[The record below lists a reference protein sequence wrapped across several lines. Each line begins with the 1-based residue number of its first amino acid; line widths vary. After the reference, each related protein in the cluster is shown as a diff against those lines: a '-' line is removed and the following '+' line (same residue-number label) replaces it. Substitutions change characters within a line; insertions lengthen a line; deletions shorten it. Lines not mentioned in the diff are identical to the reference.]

1 MNLDDDR
8 DFSKIMESVA
18 LPGGSRIRDLIS
30 SHSDPYPNAP
40 IPPAS
45 MRGYDEDQDVMW
57 FPESE
62 TLNWRSRTL
71 EEIAEVIAA
80 ARVKLNVPTD
90 YDAFYDVDVD
100 DYDGISAH
108 IWFGREETEE
118 EEAAR
123 VDYIDARLQYWET
136 NKESIK
142 PVSFHWTDK
151 GEGETL

>member
-1 MNLDDDR
+1 
-8 DFSKIMESVA
+8 
-18 LPGGSRIRDLIS
+18 
-30 SHSDPYPNAP
+30 
-40 IPPAS
+40 

-62 TLNWRSRTL
+62 TRNWRSRTL

-80 ARVKLNVPTD
+80 ARVN
-90 YDAFYDVDVD
+90 
-100 DYDGISAH
+100 
-108 IWFGREETEE
+108 
-118 EEAAR
+118 
-123 VDYIDARLQYWET
+123 YIDARLQYWET